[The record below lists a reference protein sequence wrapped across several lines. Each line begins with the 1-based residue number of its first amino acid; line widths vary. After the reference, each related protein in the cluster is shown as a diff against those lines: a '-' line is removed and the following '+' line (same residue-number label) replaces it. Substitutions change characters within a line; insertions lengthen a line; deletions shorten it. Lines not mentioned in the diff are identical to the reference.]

1 MDSLKRVNGVEIK
14 MTETENNKEDEIKR
28 PIDWVK
34 DLLNNMVLLKWVK
47 KFSADGVRDDNTHAE
62 NLGITCAE
70 GSISVMD
77 ISSIKMLVTP
87 AEFKGEV
94 HNKLSLNQ
102 LKEIIDCV
110 GSDGNVIITKEKES
124 PVFIQT
130 DNVVVVLAPKVTTGD
145 EEEKEKEQDTETPTV
160 ETPKE

>member
-1 MDSLKRVNGVEIK
+1 MT
-14 MTETENNKEDEIKR
+14 MTEKETDKKIDMKR

-47 KFSADGVRDDNTHAE
+47 KFSADGVQDDNKSAE
-62 NLGITCAE
+62 KLGITCAE

-77 ISSIKMLVTP
+77 ISSIKMLVTQ

-145 EEEKEKEQDTETPTV
+145 EEEKEKEPDTETPKA
-160 ETPKE
+160 ETPN